1 MSNVFT
7 DTGNYIKDKI
17 NTHVNSTF
25 GQHTYMVDQMIQQ
38 PMVLAEKLLKAGV
51 TTGALTVPVPT
62 WKNSNLTW
70 YTTTIPFYLENN
82 FSFSLQNQ
90 WSPLLNNPFGDI
102 LKKLTNFTG
111 MIQNTAQITTQ
122 SRAMNSLTWNGSTF
136 GGFNI
141 TCLFICTNRRINPV
155 EIVQIL
161 SKTCLPATLKDYRA
175 SGAVGDSVVTSLQD
189 AAKQFINFSNDFLQ
203 GGINLIGN
211 AINKDVSTFKSAV
224 SSGAEMLNANVEDI
238 GMVAPLGYGLTTNT
252 NANQSSIRP
261 LPGTTC
267 ALHIGEWFHAQEL
280 VVDQISSVEY
290 SKELIAPPD
299 TDWGFNDN
307 DLYKPNIG
315 DYNNYGV
322 PLYAKCQISLK
333 PFTLVDLKTFDSWF
347 VNKPLKTYMSKD
359 YDTSSSMELPT

>member
-189 AAKQFINFSNDFLQ
+189 AAKQFINFSYILK
-203 GGINLIGN
+203 
-211 AINKDVSTFKSAV
+211 KDSC
-224 SSGAEMLNANVEDI
+224 L
-238 GMVAPLGYGLTTNT
+238 
-252 NANQSSIRP
+252 
-261 LPGTTC
+261 
-267 ALHIGEWFHAQEL
+267 
-280 VVDQISSVEY
+280 
-290 SKELIAPPD
+290 
-299 TDWGFNDN
+299 
-307 DLYKPNIG
+307 
-315 DYNNYGV
+315 
-322 PLYAKCQISLK
+322 
-333 PFTLVDLKTFDSWF
+333 
-347 VNKPLKTYMSKD
+347 
-359 YDTSSSMELPT
+359 